1 MSPQFVLSALT
12 RATLQ
17 SKLKTTNQ
25 RIVQIK
31 KTFGDKSPIY
41 KEALGIL
48 EKGGA
53 QKFLDISASGNVKI
67 GMRKITNALKD
78 PGGLSEVNEVLAK
91 VAGIK
96 INTDGSISD
105 LPRQGVKTV
114 KEIRKQIKKRLEGMG
129 EDPNDYTQDEQ
140 VSIYEEILQFSQ
152 NFETAYEAAI
162 ANAGEQAIRNDPI
175 TRRLY
180 SEYRRSDRRLTY
192 RELEE
197 IKNRL
202 DLLRAEAKA
211 GALSF
216 ENANKEDL

>member
-1 MSPQFVLSALT
+1 M
-12 RATLQ
+12 
-17 SKLKTTNQ
+17 
-25 RIVQIK
+25 
-31 KTFGDKSPIY
+31 
-41 KEALGIL
+41 
-48 EKGGA
+48 
-53 QKFLDISASGNVKI
+53 
-67 GMRKITNALKD
+67 
-78 PGGLSEVNEVLAK
+78 
-91 VAGIK
+91 
-96 INTDGSISD
+96 
-105 LPRQGVKTV
+105 

-129 EDPNDYTQDEQ
+129 EDPDDYTQGEQ

-152 NFETAYEAAI
+152 NFETAYEAAL

-175 TRRLY
+175 TRQLY

-192 RELEE
+192 REMEE